1 MSERDTY
8 PPGVPC
14 WVTAIQPNPEAAAD
28 FYGELFGWDYE
39 DRGGFFVARLRGKD
53 VAAVAP
59 LPRDVD
65 PPPPADWITDIC
77 VDSADDVAARA
88 RSAGGSVL
96 AEPFDGPA
104 GRVTVIA
111 DPAGAVFG
119 ASERRLHEGAQL
131 VNEPGAWSMSSLNT
145 RDAGRASEF
154 YGDLFDWTAESL
166 DLGGAEISL
175 FRLEGFVGGEPEQ
188 PVPRDVVAT
197 MAPIGDEAPADM
209 PANWSVDFWVD
220 DVDAA
225 LERVTEA
232 GGSVTAPAFEIPDT
246 PLKQAVVADPRGATF
261 SITEVTVPS

>member
-188 PVPRDVVAT
+188 PVARDVVAT
-197 MAPIGDEAPADM
+197 MMPSEPRDAGDSAESR
-209 PANWSVDFWVD
+209 WGLDFWIAD
-220 DVDAA
+220 TDLAAADVEG
-225 LERVTEA
+225 L
-232 GGSVTAPAFEIPDT
+232 GGGVVVPPEDNLAFRTAV
-246 PLKQAVVADPRGATF
+246 LADPNGATF
-261 SITEVTVPS
+261 SVSQLRAGA